1 MTDAPWVVLKRAE
14 LDELLERAVER
25 GREIASESTWM
36 QADEVAEL
44 LGVTR
49 ETVVTYSRRD
59 GLPCRYA
66 GKKPVFRRDE
76 VTAWIDARPTRQGPR
91 LRSVKGGRR

>member
-1 MTDAPWVVLKRAE
+1 MADAPWVVMQRAE
-14 LDELLERAVER
+14 LDALLDRAVER
-25 GREIASESTWM
+25 GRSLAAESTWM

-49 ETVVTYSRRD
+49 ETVITYCRRD

-76 VTAWIDARPTRQGPR
+76 VTAWIDSRRGGPS
-91 LRSVKGGRR
+91 LRAVKGGRR